1 MIRWMHRLIGCGAL
15 LLAAT
20 VPAGAEPGGPRVD
33 SAGME
38 LEAPG
43 PLGPLKGTY
52 RPPAQGKPV
61 ALIIPGS
68 GPTDRD
74 GNNPAGLASSTYRLL
89 AEGLAQRGIGTL
101 RIDKRGMFGSAGAV
115 ADPNAVTIDDY
126 VADIARWKAAALAR
140 SARDCVW
147 LIGHSEGGLVALA
160 SAARSAESTCGVI
173 LLAAPGRPLGTLLR
187 EQITRNPANAPVAEE
202 AGRHIARLEQG
213 QTVAKEEINPLL
225 LPLFAPQVQGFL
237 IDAMARDPARLA
249 GETVLPMLIVQGGSD
264 LQVALADGQA
274 LAAARPDARLLVL
287 DGVSHTL
294 KRVEGE
300 GLSANYRTYFDTALP
315 LDPRVVDAVAE
326 FMQQGSAAPADRAG
340 MRRTR

>member
-1 MIRWMHRLIGCGAL
+1 MALTMMVVAPIMGLGGVAMALHEGAKLSTL
-15 LLAAT
+15 L
-20 VPAGAEPGGPRVD
+20 
-33 SAGME
+33 
-38 LEAPG
+38 
-43 PLGPLKGTY
+43 
-52 RPPAQGKPV
+52 
-61 ALIIPGS
+61 
-68 GPTDRD
+68 
-74 GNNPAGLASSTYRLL
+74 
-89 AEGLAQRGIGTL
+89 
-101 RIDKRGMFGSAGAV
+101 
-115 ADPNAVTIDDY
+115 
-126 VADIARWKAAALAR
+126 
-140 SARDCVW
+140 
-147 LIGHSEGGLVALA
+147 LVALPVMGA
-160 SAARSAESTCGVI
+160 FLSVVMVKVIPKFRSMQVKIDRLNEV
-173 LLAAPGRPLGTLLR
+173 LR